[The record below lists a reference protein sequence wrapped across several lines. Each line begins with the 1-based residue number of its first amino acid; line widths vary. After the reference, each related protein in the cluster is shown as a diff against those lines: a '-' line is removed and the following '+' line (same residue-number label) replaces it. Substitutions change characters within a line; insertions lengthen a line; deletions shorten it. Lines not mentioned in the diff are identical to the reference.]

1 MYTVYYDGEAISA
14 GGNPHF
20 AMTSAV
26 LTQAINTADSFS
38 FTLPATHP
46 YRDIPQ
52 ARQGIVRVDINGQT
66 VFVGDVV
73 EIKTAFDNSRTF
85 ECQGCLAWLND
96 VCNTKTDT
104 PTTVADSFKRRM
116 KIYNDNCAASRKM
129 IAGRCT
135 NKPTQTARVF
145 ATEEFITIFEY
156 FSQLI
161 AKKGGILMPRY
172 EGGNIFLDYL
182 DSTSRVSDQQI
193 IFGSNLLNLDDFISM
208 ESTATVIY
216 PTGNNGL
223 TVESVNPTGK
233 SYIINNAMYNRYGMI
248 ATAAKFDTDDAAE
261 LYSQAKLTLSS
272 LAVLNRSI
280 KLSAFDLSLAN
291 STVDGIEVGDSV
303 QVISA
308 PHELD
313 TSMVCTAK
321 TTDLINP
328 ANCAIT
334 LGKSFASISGIV
346 SNRGTQTMS
355 AGSGSGSGSGFS
367 GSYNDLTDKPTI
379 PDAVTEAT
387 VSGWGFTK
395 NTGTYSKPTGGIP
408 KTDLANTVQASLGKA
423 DTALQEHQSLAAYRT
438 AFAQDVIDSD
448 LGDRISAIESKE
460 SGWDNKQDKLIAGE
474 NITIAADGKTISATG
489 GSSTSVAM
497 RVNGG
502 YIQYSTDNGSTWS
515 NLIAKADLKGDKGDT
530 GSQGLQGIQGVQGP
544 QGEQGPAG
552 ADGAIGP
559 QGPKGDKGDTGL
571 QGPQGVKGDKGD
583 TGPQGLQGPSGA
595 SPTISLDET
604 ASGVMIDVS
613 NPDGSTSTAYVLNGQ
628 SAYEAAQ
635 TGGYTD
641 TQAKFYTDLAATQ
654 GFASTLAD
662 KQDTINDL
670 ETIRSGAAKGATALQ
685 SVPNTYRTAAAQDTI
700 DNGLSN
706 RVSAIEGKEAGWNGK
721 YSKPTGGIPKTD
733 LAAAVQTSLGKAD
746 TALQQHQSLSAY
758 RTASAQDAIDNK
770 KVNKVTGKGL
780 STNDY
785 TNAAKAKVD
794 AIPAHPKYTD
804 TVYDDTAVKNR
815 LTAIENKEN
824 VTLTPNTARI
834 SNVSCTAKYFP
845 LLGIVFVRIYG
856 KIKASLNAGY
866 DYDLFSI
873 DNRVPDSNV
882 ALSVKCAK
890 NAMALAKTSNKGSAI
905 QIRPLE
911 AGIQN
916 YDVYITGFWF
926 T

>member
-145 ATEEFITIFEY
+145 VTDEFITIFEY

-161 AKKGGILMPRY
+161 AAKGGILMPRY

-208 ESTATVIY
+208 DSTATVIY

-233 SYIINNAMYNRYGMI
+233 PYIINNAMYNRYGMI

-313 TSMVCTAK
+313 TSMICTAK

-346 SNRGTQTMS
+346 SNKGTQTMS
-355 AGSGSGSGSGFS
+355 AGSSSGETQPTTEFNLPITFNSSVTTKSEVEIYGATPHIDFHFAE
-367 GSYNDLTDKPTI
+367 NDVDYTSRIIENAAGAIDI
-379 PDAVTEAT
+379 
-387 VSGWGFTK
+387 
-395 NTGTYSKPTGGIP
+395 
-408 KTDLANTVQASLGKA
+408 LAPNGL
-423 DTALQEHQSLAAYRT
+423 
-438 AFAQDVIDSD
+438 
-448 LGDRISAIESKE
+448 
-460 SGWDNKQDKLIAGE
+460 KL
-474 NITIAADGKTISATG
+474 N
-489 GSSTSVAM
+489 GSS
-497 RVNGG
+497 
-502 YIQYSTDNGSTWS
+502 
-515 NLIAKADLKGDKGDT
+515 LK
-530 GSQGLQGIQGVQGP
+530 
-544 QGEQGPAG
+544 
-552 ADGAIGP
+552 
-559 QGPKGDKGDTGL
+559 
-571 QGPQGVKGDKGD
+571 
-583 TGPQGLQGPSGA
+583 
-595 SPTISLDET
+595 
-604 ASGVMIDVS
+604 
-613 NPDGSTSTAYVLNGQ
+613 
-628 SAYEAAQ
+628 
-635 TGGYTD
+635 
-641 TQAKFYTDLAATQ
+641 
-654 GFASTLAD
+654 
-662 KQDTINDL
+662 
-670 ETIRSGAAKGATALQ
+670 
-685 SVPNTYRTAAAQDTI
+685 
-700 DNGLSN
+700 
-706 RVSAIEGKEAGWNGK
+706 
-721 YSKPTGGIPKTD
+721 
-733 LAAAVQTSLGKAD
+733 
-746 TALQQHQSLSAY
+746 
-758 RTASAQDAIDNK
+758 
-770 KVNKVTGKGL
+770 
-780 STNDY
+780 
-785 TNAAKAKVD
+785 
-794 AIPAHPKYTD
+794 
-804 TVYDDTAVKNR
+804 YDDTAIKNR
-815 LTAIENKEN
+815 LTAIEKKED
-824 VTLTPNTARI
+824 VTLTAYTDPITKTKRI
-834 SNVSCTAKYFP
+834 TDVKYTAKYFP
-845 LLGIVFVRIYG
+845 LLGMVFVRIFG
-856 KIKASLNAGY
+856 KISYEMTAGKGY
-866 DYDLFSI
+866 TLFNIGS
-873 DNRVPDSNV
+873 RVPNSNV
-882 ALSVKCAK
+882 ALSVKIGTDDESAITK
-890 NAMALAKTSNKGSAI
+890 KASAYAKTSGAI
-905 QIRPLE
+905 NIQPLDSDLN
-911 AGIQN
+911 G

-926 T
+926 V

>member
-14 GGNPHF
+14 GGNSHF

-145 ATEEFITIFEY
+145 ATDEFITIFEY

-161 AKKGGILMPRY
+161 AAKGGILMPRY

-233 SYIINNAMYNRYGMI
+233 PYIINNAMYNRYGMI

-346 SNRGTQTMS
+346 SSKGTQTMS
-355 AGSGSGSGSGFS
+355 AGSSGGETQPTTEFNLPITFNSSVTTKSEVEIYGATPHIDFHFAE
-367 GSYNDLTDKPTI
+367 NDVDYTSRIIENAAGAIDI
-379 PDAVTEAT
+379 
-387 VSGWGFTK
+387 
-395 NTGTYSKPTGGIP
+395 
-408 KTDLANTVQASLGKA
+408 LAPNGL
-423 DTALQEHQSLAAYRT
+423 
-438 AFAQDVIDSD
+438 
-448 LGDRISAIESKE
+448 
-460 SGWDNKQDKLIAGE
+460 KL
-474 NITIAADGKTISATG
+474 
-489 GSSTSVAM
+489 
-497 RVNGG
+497 
-502 YIQYSTDNGSTWS
+502 NGS
-515 NLIAKADLKGDKGDT
+515 NLK
-530 GSQGLQGIQGVQGP
+530 
-544 QGEQGPAG
+544 
-552 ADGAIGP
+552 
-559 QGPKGDKGDTGL
+559 
-571 QGPQGVKGDKGD
+571 
-583 TGPQGLQGPSGA
+583 
-595 SPTISLDET
+595 
-604 ASGVMIDVS
+604 
-613 NPDGSTSTAYVLNGQ
+613 
-628 SAYEAAQ
+628 
-635 TGGYTD
+635 
-641 TQAKFYTDLAATQ
+641 
-654 GFASTLAD
+654 
-662 KQDTINDL
+662 
-670 ETIRSGAAKGATALQ
+670 
-685 SVPNTYRTAAAQDTI
+685 
-700 DNGLSN
+700 
-706 RVSAIEGKEAGWNGK
+706 
-721 YSKPTGGIPKTD
+721 
-733 LAAAVQTSLGKAD
+733 
-746 TALQQHQSLSAY
+746 
-758 RTASAQDAIDNK
+758 
-770 KVNKVTGKGL
+770 
-780 STNDY
+780 
-785 TNAAKAKVD
+785 
-794 AIPAHPKYTD
+794 
-804 TVYDDTAVKNR
+804 YDDTAIKNR
-815 LTAIENKEN
+815 LTAIEKKED
-824 VTLTPNTARI
+824 VTLTAYTDPITKTKRI
-834 SNVSCTAKYFP
+834 TDVKYTAKYFP
-845 LLGIVFVRIYG
+845 LLGMVFVRIFG
-856 KIKASLNAGY
+856 KISYEMTAGKGY
-866 DYDLFSI
+866 TLFNIGS
-873 DNRVPDSNV
+873 RVPNSNV
-882 ALSVKCAK
+882 ALSVKIGTDDESAITK
-890 NAMALAKTSNKGSAI
+890 KASAYAKTSGAI
-905 QIRPLE
+905 NIQPLDSDLN
-911 AGIQN
+911 G

-926 T
+926 V

>member
-1 MYTVYYDGEAISA
+1 MYTIYYDGEAISA

-145 ATEEFITIFEY
+145 VTDEFITIFEY

-161 AKKGGILMPRY
+161 AAKGGILIPRY

-182 DSTSRVSDQQI
+182 DTTNRVSDQQI

-208 ESTATVIY
+208 DSTATVIY
-216 PTGNNGL
+216 PTGNDGL

-233 SYIINNAMYNRYGMI
+233 PYIINNAMYNRYGMI

-313 TSMVCTAK
+313 TSMICTAK

-346 SNRGTQTMS
+346 SNKGTQTMS
-355 AGSGSGSGSGFS
+355 AGSSGGETQPTTEFNLPITFNSSVTTKSEVEIYGATPHIDFHFAE
-367 GSYNDLTDKPTI
+367 NDVDYTSRIIENSAGAIDI
-379 PDAVTEAT
+379 
-387 VSGWGFTK
+387 
-395 NTGTYSKPTGGIP
+395 
-408 KTDLANTVQASLGKA
+408 LAPNGL
-423 DTALQEHQSLAAYRT
+423 
-438 AFAQDVIDSD
+438 
-448 LGDRISAIESKE
+448 
-460 SGWDNKQDKLIAGE
+460 KL
-474 NITIAADGKTISATG
+474 
-489 GSSTSVAM
+489 
-497 RVNGG
+497 
-502 YIQYSTDNGSTWS
+502 NGS
-515 NLIAKADLKGDKGDT
+515 NLK
-530 GSQGLQGIQGVQGP
+530 
-544 QGEQGPAG
+544 
-552 ADGAIGP
+552 
-559 QGPKGDKGDTGL
+559 
-571 QGPQGVKGDKGD
+571 
-583 TGPQGLQGPSGA
+583 
-595 SPTISLDET
+595 
-604 ASGVMIDVS
+604 
-613 NPDGSTSTAYVLNGQ
+613 
-628 SAYEAAQ
+628 
-635 TGGYTD
+635 
-641 TQAKFYTDLAATQ
+641 
-654 GFASTLAD
+654 
-662 KQDTINDL
+662 
-670 ETIRSGAAKGATALQ
+670 
-685 SVPNTYRTAAAQDTI
+685 
-700 DNGLSN
+700 
-706 RVSAIEGKEAGWNGK
+706 
-721 YSKPTGGIPKTD
+721 
-733 LAAAVQTSLGKAD
+733 
-746 TALQQHQSLSAY
+746 
-758 RTASAQDAIDNK
+758 
-770 KVNKVTGKGL
+770 
-780 STNDY
+780 
-785 TNAAKAKVD
+785 
-794 AIPAHPKYTD
+794 
-804 TVYDDTAVKNR
+804 YDDTAIKNR
-815 LTAIENKEN
+815 LTAVEKKED
-824 VTLTPNTARI
+824 VTLTAYTDPITKTKRI
-834 SNVSCTAKYFP
+834 TDVKYTAKYFP
-845 LLGIVFVRIYG
+845 LLGMVFVRIFG
-856 KIKASLNAGY
+856 KISYEMTAGKGY
-866 DYDLFSI
+866 TLFNIGS
-873 DNRVPDSNV
+873 RVPNSNV
-882 ALSVKCAK
+882 ALSVKIGTDDESAITK
-890 NAMALAKTSNKGSAI
+890 KASAYAKTSGAI
-905 QIRPLE
+905 NIQPLDSDLN
-911 AGIQN
+911 G

-926 T
+926 V

>member
-20 AMTSAV
+20 AMTSAG

-52 ARQGIVRVDINGQT
+52 ARQGIVRVDINGTT

-145 ATEEFITIFEY
+145 VTDEFITIFEY

-161 AKKGGILMPRY
+161 AAKGGILMPRY

-182 DSTSRVSDQQI
+182 DSTSRVSNQQI

-208 ESTATVIY
+208 DSTATVIY

-334 LGKSFASISGIV
+334 LDKSFASISGIV
-346 SNRGTQTMS
+346 SSKGTQTMS
-355 AGSGSGSGSGFS
+355 AGSSSGETQPTTEFNLPITFNSSVTTKSEVEIYGATPHIDFHFAE
-367 GSYNDLTDKPTI
+367 NDVD
-379 PDAVTEAT
+379 
-387 VSGWGFTK
+387 FT
-395 NTGTYSKPTGGIP
+395 S
-408 KTDLANTVQASLGKA
+408 
-423 DTALQEHQSLAAYRT
+423 
-438 AFAQDVIDSD
+438 
-448 LGDRISAIESKE
+448 RIIE
-460 SGWDNKQDKLIAGE
+460 N
-474 NITIAADGKTISATG
+474 ATG
-489 GSSTSVAM
+489 
-497 RVNGG
+497 
-502 YIQYSTDNGSTWS
+502 
-515 NLIAKADLKGDKGDT
+515 
-530 GSQGLQGIQGVQGP
+530 
-544 QGEQGPAG
+544 
-552 ADGAIGP
+552 AI
-559 QGPKGDKGDTGL
+559 D
-571 QGPQGVKGDKGD
+571 
-583 TGPQGLQGPSGA
+583 
-595 SPTISLDET
+595 I
-604 ASGVMIDVS
+604 
-613 NPDGSTSTAYVLNGQ
+613 
-628 SAYEAAQ
+628 
-635 TGGYTD
+635 
-641 TQAKFYTDLAATQ
+641 LA
-654 GFASTLAD
+654 
-662 KQDTINDL
+662 
-670 ETIRSGAAKGATALQ
+670 
-685 SVPNTYRTAAAQDTI
+685 P
-700 DNGLSN
+700 NGLKLN
-706 RVSAIEGKEAGWNGK
+706 NKRVDN
-721 YSKPTGGIPKTD
+721 
-733 LAAAVQTSLGKAD
+733 
-746 TALQQHQSLSAY
+746 QS
-758 RTASAQDAIDNK
+758 
-770 KVNKVTGKGL
+770 
-780 STNDY
+780 
-785 TNAAKAKVD
+785 
-794 AIPAHPKYTD
+794 
-804 TVYDDTAVKNR
+804 
-815 LTAIENKEN
+815 
-824 VTLTPNTARI
+824 VTLTANTDRI
-834 SNVSCTAKYFP
+834 TDVSYTAKYNE
-845 LLGIVFVRIYG
+845 LLGAVFVRIYG
-856 KIKASLNAGY
+856 KININFEMTAGY
-866 DYDLFSI
+866 GYTLFDIGSKLP
-873 DNRVPDSNV
+873 NSNV
-882 ALSVKCAK
+882 ALSVKIGTDDETAITKKASAYAK
-890 NAMALAKTSNKGSAI
+890 SSGAINIQPLDGDLKG
-905 QIRPLE
+905 
-911 AGIQN
+911 

-926 T
+926 V

>member
-20 AMTSAV
+20 AMASAV

-52 ARQGIVRVDINGQT
+52 ARQGIVRVDINGTT

-145 ATEEFITIFEY
+145 VTDEFITIFEY

-161 AKKGGILMPRY
+161 AAKGGILMPRY

-182 DSTSRVSDQQI
+182 DATNRVSDQQI

-208 ESTATVIY
+208 DSTATVIY

-233 SYIINNAMYNRYGMI
+233 PYIINNAMYNRYGMI

-346 SNRGTQTMS
+346 SNKGTQTMS
-355 AGSGSGSGSGFS
+355 AGSSSGETQPTTEFNLPITFNSSVTTRSEVEIYGATPHIDFHFAE
-367 GSYNDLTDKPTI
+367 NDVDYTSRIIENSAGAIDI
-379 PDAVTEAT
+379 
-387 VSGWGFTK
+387 
-395 NTGTYSKPTGGIP
+395 
-408 KTDLANTVQASLGKA
+408 LAPNGL
-423 DTALQEHQSLAAYRT
+423 
-438 AFAQDVIDSD
+438 
-448 LGDRISAIESKE
+448 
-460 SGWDNKQDKLIAGE
+460 KL
-474 NITIAADGKTISATG
+474 
-489 GSSTSVAM
+489 
-497 RVNGG
+497 
-502 YIQYSTDNGSTWS
+502 NGS
-515 NLIAKADLKGDKGDT
+515 NLK
-530 GSQGLQGIQGVQGP
+530 
-544 QGEQGPAG
+544 
-552 ADGAIGP
+552 
-559 QGPKGDKGDTGL
+559 
-571 QGPQGVKGDKGD
+571 
-583 TGPQGLQGPSGA
+583 
-595 SPTISLDET
+595 
-604 ASGVMIDVS
+604 
-613 NPDGSTSTAYVLNGQ
+613 
-628 SAYEAAQ
+628 
-635 TGGYTD
+635 
-641 TQAKFYTDLAATQ
+641 
-654 GFASTLAD
+654 
-662 KQDTINDL
+662 
-670 ETIRSGAAKGATALQ
+670 
-685 SVPNTYRTAAAQDTI
+685 
-700 DNGLSN
+700 
-706 RVSAIEGKEAGWNGK
+706 
-721 YSKPTGGIPKTD
+721 
-733 LAAAVQTSLGKAD
+733 
-746 TALQQHQSLSAY
+746 
-758 RTASAQDAIDNK
+758 
-770 KVNKVTGKGL
+770 
-780 STNDY
+780 
-785 TNAAKAKVD
+785 
-794 AIPAHPKYTD
+794 
-804 TVYDDTAVKNR
+804 YDDTAIKNR
-815 LTAIENKEN
+815 LTAIEKKEN
-824 VTLTPNTARI
+824 VTLTANTDRI
-834 SNVSCTAKYFP
+834 TDVSCTAKYFP
-845 LLGIVFVRIYG
+845 LLGMVFVRIYG
-856 KIKASLNAGY
+856 KININFEMTAGKGY
-866 DYDLFSI
+866 TLFNIGSH
-873 DNRVPDSNV
+873 VPDSNA
-882 ALSVKCAK
+882 ALSVKVGTKDDDAITKKAAAYAK
-890 NAMALAKTSNKGSAI
+890 SSGVINI
-905 QIRPLE
+905 QPLDSDLE
-911 AGIQN
+911 G

-926 T
+926 V

>member
-52 ARQGIVRVDINGQT
+52 ARKGIVRVDINGTT

-145 ATEEFITIFEY
+145 ATDEFITIFEY

-161 AKKGGILMPRY
+161 AAKGGILMPRY

-182 DSTSRVSDQQI
+182 DSTSRVSNQQI

-208 ESTATVIY
+208 DSTATVIY

-233 SYIINNAMYNRYGMI
+233 AYIINNAMYNRYGMI

-355 AGSGSGSGSGFS
+355 AGSSGGETQPTTEFNLPITFNSSVTTKSEVEIYGATPHIDFHFAE
-367 GSYNDLTDKPTI
+367 NDVD
-379 PDAVTEAT
+379 
-387 VSGWGFTK
+387 FTSRIIE
-395 NTGTYSKPTGGIP
+395 NSAGAI
-408 KTDLANTVQASLGKA
+408 DILAPNGL
-423 DTALQEHQSLAAYRT
+423 
-438 AFAQDVIDSD
+438 
-448 LGDRISAIESKE
+448 
-460 SGWDNKQDKLIAGE
+460 KL
-474 NITIAADGKTISATG
+474 
-489 GSSTSVAM
+489 
-497 RVNGG
+497 
-502 YIQYSTDNGSTWS
+502 NGS
-515 NLIAKADLKGDKGDT
+515 NLK
-530 GSQGLQGIQGVQGP
+530 
-544 QGEQGPAG
+544 
-552 ADGAIGP
+552 
-559 QGPKGDKGDTGL
+559 
-571 QGPQGVKGDKGD
+571 
-583 TGPQGLQGPSGA
+583 
-595 SPTISLDET
+595 
-604 ASGVMIDVS
+604 
-613 NPDGSTSTAYVLNGQ
+613 
-628 SAYEAAQ
+628 
-635 TGGYTD
+635 
-641 TQAKFYTDLAATQ
+641 
-654 GFASTLAD
+654 
-662 KQDTINDL
+662 
-670 ETIRSGAAKGATALQ
+670 
-685 SVPNTYRTAAAQDTI
+685 
-700 DNGLSN
+700 
-706 RVSAIEGKEAGWNGK
+706 
-721 YSKPTGGIPKTD
+721 
-733 LAAAVQTSLGKAD
+733 
-746 TALQQHQSLSAY
+746 
-758 RTASAQDAIDNK
+758 
-770 KVNKVTGKGL
+770 
-780 STNDY
+780 
-785 TNAAKAKVD
+785 
-794 AIPAHPKYTD
+794 
-804 TVYDDTAVKNR
+804 YDDTAIKNR
-815 LTAIENKEN
+815 LTAIEKKED
-824 VTLTPNTARI
+824 VTLTAYTDPITKTKRI
-834 SNVSCTAKYFP
+834 TDVKYTAKYFP
-845 LLGIVFVRIYG
+845 LLGMVFVRIFG
-856 KIKASLNAGY
+856 KISYEMTAGKGY
-866 DYDLFSI
+866 TLFNIGS
-873 DNRVPDSNV
+873 RVPNSNV
-882 ALSVKCAK
+882 ALSVKIGTDDESAITK
-890 NAMALAKTSNKGSAI
+890 KASAYAKTSGAI
-905 QIRPLE
+905 NIQPLDSDLN
-911 AGIQN
+911 G

-926 T
+926 V

>member
-52 ARQGIVRVDINGQT
+52 ARQGIVRVDINGTT

-145 ATEEFITIFEY
+145 VTDEFITIFEY

-161 AKKGGILMPRY
+161 AAKGGILMPRY

-182 DSTSRVSDQQI
+182 DSTSRVSNQQI

-233 SYIINNAMYNRYGMI
+233 PYIINNAMYNRYGMI

-313 TSMVCTAK
+313 TSMICTAK

-346 SNRGTQTMS
+346 SSKGTQTMS
-355 AGSGSGSGSGFS
+355 AGSSGGETQPTTEFNLPITFNSSVTTKSEVEIYGATPHIDFHFAE
-367 GSYNDLTDKPTI
+367 NDVDYT
-379 PDAVTEAT
+379 
-387 VSGWGFTK
+387 S
-395 NTGTYSKPTGGIP
+395 
-408 KTDLANTVQASLGKA
+408 
-423 DTALQEHQSLAAYRT
+423 
-438 AFAQDVIDSD
+438 
-448 LGDRISAIESKE
+448 RIIENS
-460 SGWDNKQDKLIAGE
+460 
-474 NITIAADGKTISATG
+474 
-489 GSSTSVAM
+489 
-497 RVNGG
+497 
-502 YIQYSTDNGSTWS
+502 
-515 NLIAKADLKGDKGDT
+515 
-530 GSQGLQGIQGVQGP
+530 
-544 QGEQGPAG
+544 AG
-552 ADGAIGP
+552 A
-559 QGPKGDKGDTGL
+559 
-571 QGPQGVKGDKGD
+571 
-583 TGPQGLQGPSGA
+583 
-595 SPTISLDET
+595 
-604 ASGVMIDVS
+604 IDI
-613 NPDGSTSTAYVLNGQ
+613 
-628 SAYEAAQ
+628 
-635 TGGYTD
+635 
-641 TQAKFYTDLAATQ
+641 LA
-654 GFASTLAD
+654 
-662 KQDTINDL
+662 
-670 ETIRSGAAKGATALQ
+670 
-685 SVPNTYRTAAAQDTI
+685 P
-700 DNGLSN
+700 NGLKLN
-706 RVSAIEGKEAGWNGK
+706 NKRVDN
-721 YSKPTGGIPKTD
+721 
-733 LAAAVQTSLGKAD
+733 
-746 TALQQHQSLSAY
+746 QS
-758 RTASAQDAIDNK
+758 
-770 KVNKVTGKGL
+770 
-780 STNDY
+780 
-785 TNAAKAKVD
+785 
-794 AIPAHPKYTD
+794 
-804 TVYDDTAVKNR
+804 
-815 LTAIENKEN
+815 
-824 VTLTPNTARI
+824 VTLTANTDRI
-834 SNVSCTAKYFP
+834 TDVSYTAKYNE
-845 LLGIVFVRIYG
+845 LLGAVFVRIYG
-856 KIKASLNAGY
+856 KININFEMTAGY
-866 DYDLFSI
+866 GYTLFDIGSKLP
-873 DNRVPDSNV
+873 NSNV
-882 ALSVKCAK
+882 ALSVKIGTDDETAITQKAAAYAK
-890 NAMALAKTSNKGSAI
+890 SSGAI
-905 QIRPLE
+905 NIQPLD
-911 AGIQN
+911 GDLN
-916 YDVYITGFWF
+916 GYDVYITGFWF
-926 T
+926 V

>member
-52 ARQGIVRVDINGQT
+52 ARQGIVRVDINGTT

-135 NKPTQTARVF
+135 NKPAQTARVF
-145 ATEEFITIFEY
+145 VTDEFITIFEY

-161 AKKGGILMPRY
+161 AAKGGILMPRY

-208 ESTATVIY
+208 DSTATVIY

-223 TVESVNPTGK
+223 TVESANPTGK
-233 SYIINNAMYNRYGMI
+233 PYIINNAMYNRYGMI
-248 ATAAKFDTDDAAE
+248 AAAAKFDTDDAAE

-313 TSMVCTAK
+313 TSMICTAK

-346 SNRGTQTMS
+346 SSKGTQIMS
-355 AGSGSGSGSGFS
+355 AGSSSGETQPTTEFNLPITFNSSVTTRSEVEIYGATPHIDFHFAE
-367 GSYNDLTDKPTI
+367 NDVDYT
-379 PDAVTEAT
+379 
-387 VSGWGFTK
+387 S
-395 NTGTYSKPTGGIP
+395 
-408 KTDLANTVQASLGKA
+408 
-423 DTALQEHQSLAAYRT
+423 
-438 AFAQDVIDSD
+438 
-448 LGDRISAIESKE
+448 RIIE
-460 SGWDNKQDKLIAGE
+460 NA
-474 NITIAADGKTISATG
+474 
-489 GSSTSVAM
+489 
-497 RVNGG
+497 
-502 YIQYSTDNGSTWS
+502 
-515 NLIAKADLKGDKGDT
+515 
-530 GSQGLQGIQGVQGP
+530 
-544 QGEQGPAG
+544 AG
-552 ADGAIGP
+552 A
-559 QGPKGDKGDTGL
+559 
-571 QGPQGVKGDKGD
+571 
-583 TGPQGLQGPSGA
+583 
-595 SPTISLDET
+595 
-604 ASGVMIDVS
+604 IDI
-613 NPDGSTSTAYVLNGQ
+613 
-628 SAYEAAQ
+628 
-635 TGGYTD
+635 
-641 TQAKFYTDLAATQ
+641 LA
-654 GFASTLAD
+654 
-662 KQDTINDL
+662 
-670 ETIRSGAAKGATALQ
+670 
-685 SVPNTYRTAAAQDTI
+685 P
-700 DNGLSN
+700 NGLKLN
-706 RVSAIEGKEAGWNGK
+706 NKRVDN
-721 YSKPTGGIPKTD
+721 
-733 LAAAVQTSLGKAD
+733 
-746 TALQQHQSLSAY
+746 QS
-758 RTASAQDAIDNK
+758 
-770 KVNKVTGKGL
+770 
-780 STNDY
+780 
-785 TNAAKAKVD
+785 
-794 AIPAHPKYTD
+794 
-804 TVYDDTAVKNR
+804 
-815 LTAIENKEN
+815 
-824 VTLTPNTARI
+824 VTLTANTDRI
-834 SNVSCTAKYFP
+834 TNVSYTAKYNE
-845 LLGIVFVRIYG
+845 LLGAVFVRIYG
-856 KIKASLNAGY
+856 TINADLNAGY
-866 DYDLFSI
+866 DYDLFTIGS
-873 DNRVPDSNV
+873 RVPDSNA

-890 NAMALAKTSNKGSAI
+890 NAMALAKTSDKGSAI
-905 QIRPLE
+905 QISPLE
-911 AGIQN
+911 SGIN
-916 YDVYITGFWF
+916 GYDVYITGFWF
-926 T
+926 V

>member
-145 ATEEFITIFEY
+145 ATDEFITIFEY

-182 DSTSRVSDQQI
+182 DTTNRVSDQQI

-208 ESTATVIY
+208 DSTATVIY

-233 SYIINNAMYNRYGMI
+233 PYIINNAMYNRYGMI
-248 ATAAKFDTDDAAE
+248 APAAKFDTDDAAE

-291 STVDGIEVGDSV
+291 STVDGIEVGDSA

-313 TSMVCTAK
+313 TSMICTAK

-346 SNRGTQTMS
+346 SNKGAQTMS
-355 AGSGSGSGSGFS
+355 AGSSGGETQPTTEFNLPITFNSSVTTRSEVEIYGATPHIDFHFAE
-367 GSYNDLTDKPTI
+367 NDVDYT
-379 PDAVTEAT
+379 
-387 VSGWGFTK
+387 S
-395 NTGTYSKPTGGIP
+395 
-408 KTDLANTVQASLGKA
+408 
-423 DTALQEHQSLAAYRT
+423 
-438 AFAQDVIDSD
+438 
-448 LGDRISAIESKE
+448 RIIENS
-460 SGWDNKQDKLIAGE
+460 
-474 NITIAADGKTISATG
+474 
-489 GSSTSVAM
+489 
-497 RVNGG
+497 
-502 YIQYSTDNGSTWS
+502 
-515 NLIAKADLKGDKGDT
+515 
-530 GSQGLQGIQGVQGP
+530 
-544 QGEQGPAG
+544 AG
-552 ADGAIGP
+552 A
-559 QGPKGDKGDTGL
+559 
-571 QGPQGVKGDKGD
+571 
-583 TGPQGLQGPSGA
+583 
-595 SPTISLDET
+595 
-604 ASGVMIDVS
+604 IDI
-613 NPDGSTSTAYVLNGQ
+613 
-628 SAYEAAQ
+628 
-635 TGGYTD
+635 
-641 TQAKFYTDLAATQ
+641 LA
-654 GFASTLAD
+654 
-662 KQDTINDL
+662 
-670 ETIRSGAAKGATALQ
+670 
-685 SVPNTYRTAAAQDTI
+685 P
-700 DNGLSN
+700 NGLKLNNN
-706 RVSAIEGKEAGWNGK
+706 RVDN
-721 YSKPTGGIPKTD
+721 
-733 LAAAVQTSLGKAD
+733 
-746 TALQQHQSLSAY
+746 QS
-758 RTASAQDAIDNK
+758 
-770 KVNKVTGKGL
+770 
-780 STNDY
+780 
-785 TNAAKAKVD
+785 
-794 AIPAHPKYTD
+794 
-804 TVYDDTAVKNR
+804 
-815 LTAIENKEN
+815 
-824 VTLTPNTARI
+824 VTLTANTDRI
-834 SNVSCTAKYFP
+834 TDVSYTAKYNE
-845 LLGIVFVRIYG
+845 LLGAVFVRIYG
-856 KIKASLNAGY
+856 KININFEMTAGY
-866 DYDLFSI
+866 GYTLFDIGSKLP
-873 DNRVPDSNV
+873 NSNV
-882 ALSVKCAK
+882 ALSVKIGTDDESAITQQ
-890 NAMALAKTSNKGSAI
+890 AAAYAKTSGAINIQPLDGDLKG
-905 QIRPLE
+905 
-911 AGIQN
+911 

-926 T
+926 V